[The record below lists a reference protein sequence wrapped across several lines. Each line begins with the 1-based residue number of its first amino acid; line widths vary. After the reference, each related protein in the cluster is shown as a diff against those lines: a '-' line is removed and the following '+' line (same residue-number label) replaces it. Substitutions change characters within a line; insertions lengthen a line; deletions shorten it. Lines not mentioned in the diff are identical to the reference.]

1 MALIRSNPAGRGC
14 GSHAK
19 GMLTGRSPGEGR
31 DQRRDCSRR
40 HAGPSLAQT
49 REAVGQSGGR
59 VGRREWSQEGRGRA
73 RSRARALLNWFL
85 PGPALGQVQGEAA
98 RLAGDASGQGEEA
111 SPQGLG
117 GRHRLA
123 QTDARCP
130 AGQIVGDDPVS
141 STGRALDGEPGAV
154 GGEAARGE
162 MVEPHAVLQSLP
174 RT

>member
-1 MALIRSNPAGRGC
+1 MESGR
-14 GSHAK
+14 
-19 GMLTGRSPGEGR
+19 EG
-31 DQRRDCSRR
+31 Q
-40 HAGPSLAQT
+40 GAQ
-49 REAVGQSGGR
+49 S
-59 VGRREWSQEGRGRA
+59 SQGTAE
-73 RSRARALLNWFL
+73 LVL